1 MINTEPKIPLAERM
15 RPDSLDSYYGQ
26 EHLIGKT
33 GLLYN
38 IIKSNQIPSMV
49 LWGPPGVGKTTLA
62 FILSKE
68 LERPFYSL
76 SAINSGVKDIR
87 EVIQRA
93 EQQHLFSKPHPIL
106 FIDEIHRF
114 SKSQQDALLGAV
126 EKGVITL
133 IGATTENPSF
143 EVIPALL
150 SRMQVYVLEQL
161 TKEELIKLSKHAL
174 EEDPFLKA
182 YKIDVKEFEA
192 LLKYSNGDA
201 RRMLNCLEL
210 VVNKNLEGQS
220 LVIDNEI
227 VEDTIQQNMVLYD
240 KTGEQHYN
248 VISAFIKSIRGS
260 DPNAAIYYLAKMV
273 EAGEDPLFICRRM
286 IISASEDIGL
296 ANPNALLIA
305 NQCFQA
311 VHQIGYPEGRIPMAQ
326 AAIYLACSPKSNTAY
341 AAIRKAQA
349 EIQKNPNEPIPLQL
363 RNAPT
368 KLMKDL
374 NYGKEYQY
382 AHDYENN
389 FVDMNYMPDYLD
401 GHKFYEPGSN
411 KTEDIFKRTL
421 IEYWN
426 KRYGYE

>member
-1 MINTEPKIPLAERM
+1 MI
-15 RPDSLDSYYGQ
+15 
-26 EHLIGKT
+26 
-33 GLLYN
+33 
-38 IIKSNQIPSMV
+38 

-68 LERPFYSL
+68 LDRPFYSL
-76 SAINSGVKDIR
+76 SAINSGVKEVR
-87 EVIQRA
+87 EIIKRA
-93 EQQHLFSKPHPIL
+93 ESQHLFSAPHPIL

-143 EVIPALL
+143 EVIPALI

-161 TKEELIKLSKHAL
+161 GVQELKDLMEHAL
-174 EEDPFLKA
+174 KHDAHLA
-182 YKIDVKEFEA
+182 AHKIKIKEYEA
-192 LLKYSNGDA
+192 LMKYSNGDA
-201 RRMLNCLEL
+201 RKMLNCLEL
-210 VVNKNLEGQS
+210 VVNKNLDAKK
-220 LVIDNEI
+220 LVITNAM

-260 DPNAAIYYLAKMV
+260 DPNAAVYYLAKMV
-273 EAGEDPLFICRRM
+273 TAGEDPLFICRRM

-296 ANPNALLIA
+296 ANPNALLLA

-311 VHQIGYPEGRIPMAQ
+311 VHQIGYPEARIPMSQ

-341 AAIRKAQA
+341 AAINQAQA
-349 EIQKNPNEPIPLQL
+349 EVQKNPNEPIPLHL

-374 NYGKEYQY
+374 NYGKNYEY
-382 AHDYENN
+382 AHDHKNN
-389 FVDMNYMPDYLD
+389 FVDINYMPEYLD
-401 GHKFYEPGSN
+401 GRIFYEPGNN
-411 KTEDIFKRTL
+411 KTELTL
-421 IEYWN
+421 KERLLKFWN
-426 KRYGYE
+426 KRYRYNK

>member
-1 MINTEPKIPLAERM
+1 MINSEPKIPLAERM
-15 RPDSLDSYYGQ
+15 RPETLDSYYGQ
-26 EHLIGKT
+26 AHLVGES
-33 GLLYN
+33 GLLYK

-68 LERPFYSL
+68 LKRPFYSL
-76 SAINSGVKDIR
+76 SAINSGVKEIR
-87 EVIQRA
+87 EVIHRA

-150 SRMQVYVLEQL
+150 SRMQVYILDQL
-161 TKEELIKLSKHAL
+161 STKELIDLVNHAL
-174 EEDPFLKA
+174 DKDQYLGA
-182 YKIDVKEFEA
+182 YQIKVEQYDA
-192 LLKYSNGDA
+192 LIKYSNGDA
-201 RRMLNCLEL
+201 RKMLNCLEL
-210 VVNKNLEGQS
+210 VVNKNLDS
-220 LVIDNEI
+220 NTLTIDNSM

-311 VHQIGYPEGRIPMAQ
+311 AHQIGYPEARIPMAQ

-341 AAIRKAQA
+341 MAIKNAQT
-349 EIQKNPNEPIPLQL
+349 EVQKNPNEPIPLQL

-368 KLMKDL
+368 KLMKEL
-374 NYGKEYQY
+374 NYGKDYQY
-382 AHDYENN
+382 AHDYTKN
-389 FVDMNYMPDYLD
+389 FVDMNYMPEYLS
-401 GHKFYEPGSN
+401 GHKFYEPGDN
-411 KTEDIFKRTL
+411 KTENTFKNIL
-421 IEYWN
+421 KDFWN
-426 KRYGYE
+426 KRYDY